1 MGFLPIV
8 GNLRYGT
15 SMRDSEASEGEPR
28 MTNILWLSEKIDE
41 VREWFR
47 PIRREFVPMYGEGQ
61 IDERTRRVSCGA
73 LIACAM
79 IGSSLPLTAWT
90 ADLSFLAP
98 VKPRAIVAA
107 GVGYENAETSTITV
121 KTYDAE
127 NGAILS
133 DETYEL
139 NVRED
144 VASADSQ
151 PRERIFAGGVGPGA
165 DGLSAF
171 TLRVYDSAT
180 GRFLWEGLLNLS
192 GGNQD
197 SGSTL
202 RVVAQLGAPQAT
214 VTQVRSRGATDG
226 QPQFF
231 LRAVDSVTGQLVW
244 TDHFSA
250 GAGKVARAERVGR
263 AVVGQTEGLA
273 ALSQQIEFRIRM
285 MDDRGRQ
292 VLWEDTIEPTLEDTD
307 IVAGQDEAAE
317 NLPVWHGE
325 EPEDMKQE
333 II

>member
-1 MGFLPIV
+1 MTIIQWLPKTI
-8 GNLRYGT
+8 
-15 SMRDSEASEGEPR
+15 GE
-28 MTNILWLSEKIDE
+28 I
-41 VREWFR
+41 RERFR
-47 PIRREFVPMYGEGQ
+47 PMGRECVPLYEERG
-61 IDERTRRVSCGA
+61 IDGRTRRAFFGA
-73 LIACAM
+73 LIACAL

-90 ADLSFLAP
+90 ADLSSLAP
-98 VKPRAIVAA
+98 VKPRTVVAA

-144 VASADSQ
+144 AASAGSQ
-151 PRERIFAGGVGPGA
+151 PSERIFAGGVGPGA

-192 GGNQD
+192 PGDQE
-197 SGSTL
+197 SSSTH
-202 RVVAQLGAPQAT
+202 RVVAHLVAPQAT
-214 VTQVRSRGATDG
+214 VTQVRSQSVIDG

-244 TDHFSA
+244 TDQFSA
-250 GAGKVARAERVGR
+250 GAGSFARAERVGR
-263 AVVGQTEGLA
+263 AAVGQTEGLA

-285 MDDRGRQ
+285 MDDRDQ
-292 VLWEDTIEPTLEDTD
+292 QIMWEDTIEPTVEETD
-307 IVAGQDEAAE
+307 IVAGHDDAAE
-317 NLPVWHGE
+317 NLPVWRGGGPE
-325 EPEDMKQE
+325 EMKRE
-333 II
+333 AI